1 MTAGEYCNREV
12 VIIRRDESLHE
23 AVELFRQYHVG
34 SLVVVEN
41 QRGIKVPVGMLTDRD
56 IVIEVI
62 AKGVDIDA
70 VTVGD
75 IMSSNLV
82 AVREATT
89 LLDALGLMQG
99 NGVRRVPVV
108 DERGGLLGILTVDD
122 LIELIA
128 EQMTRLSGVINK
140 ELHHERKRRN

>member
-1 MTAGEYCNREV
+1 MSAGEYCNREV
-12 VIIRRDESLHE
+12 VVIGREESLQE

-34 SLVVVEN
+34 ALVVVEN
-41 QRGIKVPVGMLTDRD
+41 QRGLKVPVGMLTDRD

-62 AKGVDIDA
+62 ARGVDLDA

-75 IMSSNLV
+75 VMRDNLV
-82 AVREATT
+82 TVREATT

-99 NGVRRVPVV
+99 NGVRRLPVV

-122 LIELIA
+122 IIELVA
-128 EQMTRLSGVINK
+128 EQMTRLSGVIRN
-140 ELHHERKRRN
+140 ELQYERKRRN